1 MTSMK
6 NFMALIS
13 ATLNEPEP
21 PRMQRQAGN
30 PFVARHPERDT
41 KREPNRLY
49 PCHPTPRRK
58 HASGIDNRLNT
69 HNAE

>member
-1 MTSMK
+1 MK
-6 NFMALIS
+6 NFMTLIS
-13 ATLNEPEP
+13 AAFNEPEP

-41 KREPNRLY
+41 KQEFDGLY
-49 PCHPTPRRK
+49 PWHPTPRRK
-58 HASGIDNRLNT
+58 HASGIDSRLNT